1 MKPPPWVFSGVG
13 GGGLCSG
20 SSDLKQPHPL
30 EAASGM
36 GSVSMRATF
45 WWSVLCYK
53 WQEKPQKK
61 SHPLVV
67 VVEEVRGVCST

>member
-1 MKPPPWVFSGVG
+1 
-13 GGGLCSG
+13 
-20 SSDLKQPHPL
+20 
-30 EAASGM
+30 M